1 MKNKTNS
8 LWALVLMLCL
18 PGYLVAGE
26 PIIDVHAHVFHDI
39 GDLNWAGPDLPANA
53 SQAEKQADKF
63 RRTQAVW
70 DKHNVELAFTS
81 GDLDRVLE
89 WQKKD
94 KRVMGGLGIDATQA
108 STKPVM
114 DEIRRLAKEG
124 KIKVLGETAFQ
135 YFGIGPDNPL
145 ADIWFSLAEELDLPV
160 ALHMGSGFLDV
171 HSETPLYRV
180 SAGDPMLL
188 EEALIKH
195 PEMRIYIMHAG
206 WPFLDNMIAIMNTYP
221 QVYVDV
227 ADLNHH
233 FPIKE
238 FHFYLKR
245 LVDAG
250 FGERIMFGSDSYSPN
265 PDHKDDT
272 YHYISFEERYARG
285 IQNIEDAE
293 FLTKQQKRDIFYNNA
308 VRFFRLEK

>member
-1 MKNKTNS
+1 MINKTS
-8 LWALVLMLCL
+8 SRCTLALIFCL
-18 PGYLVAGE
+18 SGYLFASE

-39 GDLNWAGPDLPANA
+39 GDKNWSGPDLSGNA
-53 SQAEKQADKF
+53 SLEEKQKDKF
-63 RRTQAVW
+63 KRTQAVW
-70 DKHNVELAFTS
+70 DKHNVEFAFTS

-94 KRVMGGLGIDATQA
+94 KRVMGGLGVDASQA
-108 STKPVM
+108 STGPVL
-114 DEIRRLAKEG
+114 DQIRRLAKEG

-135 YFGIGPDNPL
+135 YFGIGPDSPL
-145 ADIWFSLAEELDLPV
+145 ADVWFSLAEELDLPV

-195 PEMRIYIMHAG
+195 PKMRIYIMHAG

-233 FPIKE
+233 FPQKE

-250 FGERIMFGSDSYSPN
+250 FGDRIMFGSDSYSPN
-265 PDHKDDT
+265 PEYKDDA
-272 YHYISFEERYARG
+272 YHFISFEDRYARG
-285 IQNIEDAE
+285 IRNIEEAD
-293 FLTKQQKRDIFYNNA
+293 FLTKEQKRDIFYNNA
-308 VRFFRLEK
+308 VRFFRLDM